1 MVIVFRQKLL
11 TLNRSN
17 GAFVDVVLS
26 VRNSVVFTWLVL
38 PNSIIFLLVNK
49 LLIMAGYCF
58 SYTLVNFLSIKMM
71 ASPLLQLILT
81 IPDNSFHPRPALPV
95 RKRNKGFYFLCLF
108 FPPFCEVEG
117 RKLVGL
123 AEIIVAV
130 VVFLSENAEGEE
142 FKKTCQYHRPR
153 PLAPPPP
160 LYLFYHSVQQWQR
173 YRHVL

>member
-1 MVIVFRQKLL
+1 MVIVCRQKLL

-26 VRNSVVFTWLVL
+26 VINSVFTCLVL
-38 PNSIIFLLVNK
+38 PNSITFLLVNK

-58 SYTLVNFLSIKMM
+58 SYTLVNFLSIKIM

-117 RKLVGL
+117 RAGDESL
-123 AEIIVAV
+123 
-130 VVFLSENAEGEE
+130 
-142 FKKTCQYHRPR
+142 
-153 PLAPPPP
+153 
-160 LYLFYHSVQQWQR
+160 
-173 YRHVL
+173 